1 MKNIFK
7 IICSC
12 QKGPVS
18 LHQII
23 TLHIIYD
30 YVLLKISSMYLK
42 EQIKKMFDIAQELEE
57 VCVNEGFLSLIKEVN
72 KEQDEND
79 KYNLSDVL
87 SFVSDV
93 DDAIQHNYPNMDN
106 YYDDY

>member
-1 MKNIFK
+1 
-7 IICSC
+7 
-12 QKGPVS
+12 
-18 LHQII
+18 
-23 TLHIIYD
+23 
-30 YVLLKISSMYLK
+30 MYLK
-42 EQIKKMFDIAQELEE
+42 EQIIQFFDLAQELEE
-57 VCVNEGFLSLIKEVN
+57 VCVNDGFLSLIKEVN

-93 DDAIQHNYPNMDN
+93 DDALKHNYPNMDN